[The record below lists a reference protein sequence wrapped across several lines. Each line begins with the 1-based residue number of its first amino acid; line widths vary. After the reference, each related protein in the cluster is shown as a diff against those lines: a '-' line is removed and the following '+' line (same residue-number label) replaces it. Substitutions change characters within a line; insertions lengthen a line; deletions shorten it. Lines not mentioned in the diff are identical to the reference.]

1 MIDRYLLRLRSDFD
15 GEVLTCDHAGYDSA
29 RRPVGSAG
37 AACRPLVVLRC
48 RSVRDVV
55 AAVAYAGDTGIGL
68 AVRGGGHCFA
78 GRSSTDGVLIDVSGL
93 QGVDLSDDGTATVG
107 AGVRLGQLYGA
118 LHARG
123 QTLPAGCGTTV
134 GIAGLVLGG
143 GIGLL
148 GRRHGLT
155 CDRLIAATVVLADGT
170 VVDCDEHRDPD
181 LFWALRGAGGGQF
194 GVVTSLRL
202 ATITEPM
209 TARVVL
215 TCTDADPARVVASW
229 QASAPDAP
237 DDISTSLELA
247 SEPGRPVRAVVSGI
261 AVDAARAG
269 EWLHDL
275 ASGAGAGAGAGAHI
289 FVADPVP
296 FTVAK
301 RALADR
307 RQDVGDGRLRSEF
320 FARPMPAGAVTELIA
335 LLSGRDARHPRR
347 LTFTAMGGA
356 YNRVDPAT
364 TAFVHRRERYLL
376 EHVGHR
382 SDSWVD
388 ASWTLAHRHSSHRVY
403 PNFPD
408 PLLERPAEAY
418 WGTNHARL
426 TAVKRSYDPQ
436 HAFGFPQAL

>member
-1 MIDRYLLRLRSDFD
+1 MIDRYLLRLRRDFD
-15 GEVLTCDHAGYDSA
+15 GEVLTRDHAAYDPA

-37 AACRPLVVLRC
+37 AARRPLVVLRC

-55 AAVAYAGDTGIGL
+55 AAVAFARDTGIAL
-68 AVRGGGHCFA
+68 AVRSGGHCFA

-93 QGVDLSDDGTATVG
+93 HGVDLSADGTATVG

-123 QTLPAGCGTTV
+123 QTLPAGCGATV

-148 GRRHGLT
+148 GRRHGPT
-155 CDRLIAATVVLADGT
+155 CDRLVAATIVLADGS
-170 VVDCDEHRDPD
+170 VVDCDEHREPD
-181 LFWALRGAGGGQF
+181 LFWALHGAGGGQL

-209 TARVVL
+209 TARVAL
-215 TCTDADPARVVASW
+215 TCPDADPARVVASW

-247 SEPGRPVRAVVSGI
+247 REPGRPVRATVSGV

-269 EWLHDL
+269 GWLHDL
-275 ASGAGAGAGAGAHI
+275 AREAGAGAQL

-301 RALADR
+301 RALADPC
-307 RQDVGDGRLRSEF
+307 QDVGDGRLRSEY

-335 LLSGRDARHPRR
+335 LLGGGDARHRRR

-356 YNRVDPAT
+356 YNRVAPEA

-388 ASWTLAHRHSSHRVY
+388 ASWALAHRHSSHRVY

-408 PLLERPAEAY
+408 PLLDRPAEAY

-426 TAVKRSYDPQ
+426 AAVKRSYDPQ
-436 HAFGFPQAL
+436 HLFGFPQSL

>member
-1 MIDRYLLRLRSDFD
+1 MIDRYPLRLPGDFD
-15 GEVLTCDHAGYDSA
+15 GEVLTRDQAGYDSA

-37 AACRPLVVLRC
+37 AARRPLVVLRC
-48 RSVRDVV
+48 RSERDV
-55 AAVAYAGDTGIGL
+55 AAALGYARDTGIAL

-78 GRSSTDGVLIDVSGL
+78 GRSSTDGILIDVSGL
-93 QGVDLSDDGTATVG
+93 RGVDLSDDGTVTVG

-118 LHARG
+118 LHSRG
-123 QTLPAGCGTTV
+123 RTLPAGCGATV
-134 GIAGLVLGG
+134 GVAGLVLGG

-155 CDRLIAATVVLADGT
+155 CDRLVAATVVLADGS
-170 VVDCDEHRDPD
+170 VVDCDEHRDPE

-202 ATITEPM
+202 ATVTEPL

-215 TCTDADPARVVASW
+215 TCPDGDPARVVASW

-237 DDISTSLELA
+237 DDISTALELTG
-247 SEPGRPVRAVVSGI
+247 EPGRGVRVVASGI

-269 EWLHDL
+269 AWLRDL
-275 ASGAGAGAGAGAHI
+275 ARDSGAGARLS
-289 FVADPVP
+289 VADPVP
-296 FTVAK
+296 FTLAK
-301 RALADR
+301 WASADP
-307 RQDVGDGRLRSEF
+307 RQDVGDGRLRSEY
-320 FARPMPAGAVTELIA
+320 FARPIPPDVVTDLLA
-335 LLSGRDARHPRR
+335 LLTSGDTGHHRR
-347 LTFTAMGGA
+347 LTFTPMGGA
-356 YNRVDPAT
+356 YNRVGPAD

-382 SDSWVD
+382 GDPWVD
-388 ASWTLAHRHSSHRVY
+388 ESWTLAHPHSSHRVY

-408 PLLERPAEAY
+408 PLLDRPADAY

-426 TAVKRSYDPQ
+426 AAVKQSYDPQ
-436 HAFGFPQAL
+436 HLFGFPQSL